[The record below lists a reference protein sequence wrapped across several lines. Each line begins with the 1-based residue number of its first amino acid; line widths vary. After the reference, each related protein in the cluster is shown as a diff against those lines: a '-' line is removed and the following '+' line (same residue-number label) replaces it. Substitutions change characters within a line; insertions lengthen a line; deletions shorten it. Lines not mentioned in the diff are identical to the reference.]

1 MKITIKDLSVD
12 EVNLIL
18 NAIQELPAKIAN
30 PMTEKIRNQALQ
42 QVAEYERQQKAAQE
56 TVKETVKETTQ
67 AE

>member
-30 PMTEKIRNQALQ
+30 PMTEKIRTQALQ

-56 TVKETVKETTQ
+56 KVQEAPQ

>member
-18 NAIQELPAKIAN
+18 NAIQELPAKLAN
-30 PMTEKIRNQALQ
+30 PLTEKIRTQALQ

-56 TVKETVKETTQ
+56 KVEAAPQ

>member
-30 PMTEKIRNQALQ
+30 PMTEKIRTQALQ
-42 QVAEYERQQKAAQE
+42 QVAEYERLQKAAQE
-56 TVKETVKETTQ
+56 KVQEAPN

>member
-1 MKITIKDLSVD
+1 MKITIKDLSVE

-30 PMTEKIRNQALQ
+30 PLTEKIRTMALQ

-56 TVKETVKETTQ
+56 KVQEAPQ
-67 AE
+67 AG